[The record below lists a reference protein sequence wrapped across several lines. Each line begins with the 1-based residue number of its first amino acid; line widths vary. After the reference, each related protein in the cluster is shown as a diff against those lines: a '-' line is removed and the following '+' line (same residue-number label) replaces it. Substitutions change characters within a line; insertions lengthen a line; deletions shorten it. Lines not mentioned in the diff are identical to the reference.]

1 MIRARAL
8 VLSFSLCLSSFGAS
22 VARAEDPPAAAAP
35 AGAPATDVGALVT
48 QAKEAVAAKKW
59 ADAKKAAEEAVKAD
73 ANNVEANAYLG
84 LAGKGLGKCKAAVK
98 PLDKAFAGKPV
109 VPGVARALAEC
120 LGDKAKDKTKLG
132 RAWLAA
138 AREDKDGAAAL
149 KAGKLLAGNPKTS
162 SQAYA
167 AFELADAQGKL
178 GDDDVA
184 AYAAAAESD
193 KKVPEAKKLYERAL
207 EKKPGD
213 RALTLSL
220 ARVLIAANDLP
231 GAETRVGEVLAK
243 TPDDADA
250 LMLKADLAAAKG
262 DAATEEQ
269 TLRAALGKQEKNEA
283 LKKRLASVLGK
294 QARAKIDAGDA
305 KGAQEKA
312 QEALKLDA
320 KSGRAQDALGRAQW
334 AQGDKAKA
342 EKNLK
347 ALADQPDS
355 EVSGEGVRLAAEIAL
370 DSKDKNAKA
379 NAKKLAD
386 RAAKLGAKNIGYTRA
401 RIAQA
406 DGDLAAADKAIAA
419 HLLANPADG
428 EGARLGGDIAYDAG
442 KAKVARERYEKAD
455 QLGALNAKGQGRL
468 CEARVRDGAF
478 DGAKD
483 ACGKALAG
491 GNEEAAVHANL
502 GLAMYRLGD
511 KAGAKKEI
519 AAASSKGAKDKSTLL
534 VQGLLA
540 ESDGNEAEALAFYDK
555 VLAADANNVEAN
567 AQSGRLLE
575 KRGKHAEAVKRLGK
589 AHKADPSNA
598 KLSVSLAKA
607 QLGAGKLGDAQR
619 TMRTIPNGALDE
631 ATQRTLNGQVE
642 AARGNY
648 KKANEEFE
656 KALAAKP
663 GDPEVLA
670 LQGGN
675 YLKLPHYDKAIERLE
690 AAQKADPSR
699 TDVTEQ
705 LARLYAETGQADKA
719 AQAVGKLDAIQKSE
733 AEQQRKAIEPKEQ
746 KRIAIDEN
754 FKSLAKD
761 DDESAAAL
769 GLGLRKL
776 VASDLQ
782 RSPYVVVIDRSKEG
796 EEALRKER
804 DAQMAA
810 ANRENA
816 AGAEAGKELAPQYVL
831 TGTYQVAADGGLSV
845 FLKLIDIKTK
855 AAKGGTGTGSKDK
868 ITDVERHA
876 VSELLDAM
884 GLLTDQERVAL
895 ERATGGPNYESFVK
909 MTEGDAAKSRGDL
922 RGALKLYGEAKD
934 ADQGNPRALVGYAEA
949 LKDVGEK
956 NRIAIP
962 QPTSSGNPPE
972 GMVVGLRAMLSSKL
986 ASVQGIHVIEREKVD
1001 AILKER
1007 DYQGAAENRENIDPA
1022 SLPKEEAKEL
1032 AARVLLQT
1040 RIDYAP
1046 AGVSL
1051 SASLID
1057 MDDNKL
1063 ILGDQVSGKESEIQ
1077 QLQNTLAVNIVRK
1090 LRGEPTDDEMKSL
1103 QKIQADD
1110 EYKKQMAELARLQA
1124 SEKDR
1129 LVKDAA
1135 AKGVTVA
1142 DLAKEEAKKKEEKA
1156 AEKPKEEPVVTAT
1169 PDAVVTKA
1177 TGTTASDEGEPTFE
1191 VGLRSALFAK
1201 DQAGDHHV
1209 GKGLMFTWMAYAS
1222 RHSRLALLL
1231 DLESTRL
1238 TTGRADGS
1246 NRNQTGFYGMGV
1258 DWTLPIAFHGTGLFV
1273 GAEATYGVLQSSLAA
1288 TSTVAESL
1296 TTDWVLQ
1303 LMPHAG
1309 AGFAF
1314 RGVGLFADAGWRFQ
1328 LFKND
1333 SSKSASVG
1341 GLVLQGG
1348 VRVDMAEG
1356 SERDKTFDIGY
1367 TARAYAPNG
1376 SAAYKRYGGLPFTS
1390 GGGPLLGHE
1399 LTLMGNSNKSPS
1411 FEQGVAFIY
1420 MGADGTSGASALKLY
1435 ELSYVATFHAF
1446 ATQQFFNP
1454 YLGFR
1459 LGFDVIKGDASV
1471 IGKASQTGFVGAA
1484 MAGIDFNFGET
1495 LVLRGGFAYDGVY
1508 TGDSTGNGS
1517 LSGYAVEAGVIFR
1530 L

>member
-22 VARAEDPPAAAAP
+22 VARAQDAPAAPAAATP
-35 AGAPATDVGALVT
+35 AADVGALVA
-48 QAKEAVAAKKW
+48 QAKDAVAAKKW
-59 ADAKKAAEEAVKAD
+59 TDAKKASEEALKTD

-98 PLDKAFAGKPV
+98 PLDKAFAGKPA

-138 AREDKDGAAAL
+138 AREDKDGVAAL

-178 GDDDVA
+178 GDDDLA
-184 AYAAAAESD
+184 AYAAAAEAE
-193 KKVPEAKKLYERAL
+193 KKLPEAKKLTERAL
-207 EKKPGD
+207 EKKVGD

-250 LMLKADLAAAKG
+250 LVLKADIAGAKG

-269 TLRAALGKQEKNEA
+269 TLRAALGKQEKNET
-283 LKKRLASVLGK
+283 LRKRLAGVLGK

-312 QEALKLDA
+312 EEALKLDA

-347 ALADQPDS
+347 ALAEQPDS
-355 EVSGEGVRLAAEIAL
+355 EVSGEGVRLSAELAL
-370 DSKDKNAKA
+370 DSASKNEKKDKNALA
-379 NAKKLAD
+379 NARKLAD
-386 RAAKLGAKNIGYTRA
+386 RAGKLGAKNIGYTRA
-401 RIAQA
+401 RLAQA
-406 DGDLAAADKAIAA
+406 DGDLAAAEKAIAA
-419 HLLANPADG
+419 HLVANPTDG

-567 AQSGRLLE
+567 AQSGKLLE

-670 LQGGN
+670 LQGQN

-699 TDVTEQ
+699 ADVTEQ

-761 DDESAAAL
+761 GDESADAL

-782 RSPYVVVIDRSKEG
+782 RSPYVVIIDRSKEG

-804 DAQMAA
+804 DAQLSA
-810 ANRENA
+810 ANRETA
-816 AGAEAGKELAPQYVL
+816 AAAEAGKELAPQYVL

-855 AAKGGTGTGSKDK
+855 AAKGGTGTGNKDK

-876 VSELLDAM
+876 VAELLDAM

-909 MTEGDAAKSRGDL
+909 MTEGDAAKARGDL

-986 ASVQGIHVIEREKVD
+986 ANVQGIHVIEREKVD

-1040 RIDYAP
+1040 RVDYAP

-1090 LRGEPTDDEMKSL
+1090 LRGEPTDDEMKAL

-1129 LVKDAA
+1129 LAKDAA

-1142 DLAKEEAKKKEEKA
+1142 ELAKEEVKKKEADKA
-1156 AEKPKEEPVVTAT
+1156 KEPPPVVATA
-1169 PDAVVTKA
+1169 PDVVVTKA
-1177 TGTTASDEGEPTFE
+1177 TGTTSSDDWEPTFE
-1191 VGLRSALFAK
+1191 VGLRSAILAK
-1201 DQAGDHHV
+1201 DQAGDHHAS
-1209 GKGLMFTWMAYAS
+1209 KGLMFTWMAYAT
-1222 RHSRLALLL
+1222 RHHRVALLL

-1238 TTGRADGS
+1238 TSGRSDAS
-1246 NRNQTGFYGMGV
+1246 NRNQTGFYGVGV
-1258 DWTLPIAFHGTGLFV
+1258 DWTMPIAFHGTGLFLGV
-1273 GAEATYGVLQSSLAA
+1273 EGTYGVLQSSTA
-1288 TSTVAESL
+1288 TSPV

-1309 AGFAF
+1309 AGLAW
-1314 RGVGLFADAGWRFQ
+1314 RGVGLFADAGYRVQ
-1328 LFKND
+1328 LFRND
-1333 SSKSASVG
+1333 ASKSASVG

-1348 VRVDMAEG
+1348 VRVDMSEG
-1356 SERDKTFDIGY
+1356 SERDKTWDLGY

-1376 SAAYKRYGGLPFTS
+1376 SAVYGRYGGLPFTS

-1399 LTLMGNSNKSPS
+1399 LSVVGGGGGSH
-1411 FEQGVAFIY
+1411 FGQGVAFIY
-1420 MGADGTSGASALKLY
+1420 MGADGTSGAAALKVY
-1435 ELSYVATFHAF
+1435 ELSYVGTFHAF
-1446 ATQQFFNP
+1446 TTEQFFNP

-1459 LGFDVIKGDASV
+1459 LGFNVIKGDEA
-1471 IGKASQTGFVGAA
+1471 ILGKASSTGLVGAA
-1484 MAGIDFNFGET
+1484 TAGVDFNFGQTFT
-1495 LVLRGGFAYDGVY
+1495 LRAGFAYDGVY
-1508 TGDSTGNGS
+1508 TDTKDDSNGS
-1517 LSGYAVEAGVIFR
+1517 LSGYAVEAGAIFR

>member
-1 MIRARAL
+1 MIRARARARTL
-8 VLSFSLCLSSFGAS
+8 VLSFSLCLSSFGVS
-22 VARAEDPPAAAAP
+22 VARAQDAPAAAAAAAP
-35 AGAPATDVGALVT
+35 AVQNVDVGALVT

-59 ADAKKAAEEAVKAD
+59 ADAKKASEEALKVD

-98 PLDKAFAGKPV
+98 PLDKAFAGKPA

-138 AREDKDGAAAL
+138 AREDKDGVAAL

-178 GDDDVA
+178 GDDDLP
-184 AYAAAAESD
+184 AYAAAAESE
-193 KKVPEAKKLYERAL
+193 KKLPEAKKLYERAL
-207 EKKPGD
+207 EKKAGD
-213 RALTLSL
+213 RALTLAL
-220 ARVLIAANDLP
+220 ARVLIVAGDLP

-269 TLRAALGKQEKNEA
+269 TLRAALAKQDKNEA

-312 QEALKLDA
+312 EEALKLDA

-355 EVSGEGVRLAAEIAL
+355 EVSGEGVRLSAEIAL

-379 NAKKLAD
+379 NSKKLAD

-401 RIAQA
+401 RLAQA
-406 DGDLAAADKAIAA
+406 DGDLATAEKAIAA
-419 HLLANPADG
+419 HLVANPTDG

-491 GNEEAAVHANL
+491 GNDEAAVHANL
-502 GLAMYRLGD
+502 GLAMVRLGD
-511 KAGAKKEI
+511 KEGAKKEI
-519 AAASSKGAKDKSTLL
+519 AAAVSKGAKDKSTLL

-567 AQSGRLLE
+567 AQSGKLLE

-648 KKANEEFE
+648 KKANEEFD

-670 LQGGN
+670 LQGQN

-690 AAQKADPSR
+690 QAQKADPSR
-699 TDVTEQ
+699 ADVTEQ

-719 AQAVGKLDAIQKSE
+719 AQAVGKLDAIEKSE
-733 AEQQRKAIEPKEQ
+733 AAQKRKAIEPKEQ

-761 DDESAAAL
+761 GDESAEAL

-782 RSPYVVVIDRSKEG
+782 RSPYVVIIDRSKEG

-804 DAQMAA
+804 DAQLSA

-816 AGAEAGKELAPQYVL
+816 AAAEAGKELAPQYVL

-855 AAKGGTGTGSKDK
+855 AAKGGTGTGNKDK

-876 VSELLDAM
+876 VAELLEAM

-895 ERATGGPNYESFVK
+895 ERAAGGPNYESFVK
-909 MTEGDAAKSRGDL
+909 MTEGDAAKARGDL

-949 LKDVGEK
+949 LKDVGDK

-1040 RIDYAP
+1040 RVDYAP

-1090 LRGEPTDDEMKSL
+1090 LRGEPTDDEMKAL

-1129 LVKDAA
+1129 LAKDAA

-1142 DLAKEEAKKKEEKA
+1142 ELAKEEVKKKEEEKA
-1156 AEKPKEEPVVTAT
+1156 KEPPPVVASA
-1169 PDAVVTKA
+1169 PDVVVTKA
-1177 TGTTASDEGEPTFE
+1177 TGTTSSDDWEPTLE
-1191 VGLRSALFAK
+1191 VGLRSALTAT
-1201 DQAGDHHV
+1201 DQGGGHHL
-1209 GKGLMFTWMAYAS
+1209 GTGLMFTWMAYAT
-1222 RHSRLALLL
+1222 RHMRLGFLL

-1238 TTGRADGS
+1238 TSGRTSTD
-1246 NRNQTGFYGMGV
+1246 RNQTAFYGMGLDLTV
-1258 DWTLPIAFHGTGLFV
+1258 PIAFKGTGLFLGV
-1273 GAEATYGVLQSSLAA
+1273 EATYGVLQSSTAA
-1288 TSTVAESL
+1288 APV
-1296 TTDWVLQ
+1296 TTDGVVQ

-1309 AGFAF
+1309 VGLAF

-1328 LFKND
+1328 LFENKESGKAGVD
-1333 SSKSASVG
+1333 

-1348 VRVDMAEG
+1348 VRVDMKEG
-1356 SERDKTFDIGY
+1356 EDRDSTWDFGY
-1367 TARAYAPNG
+1367 TARAFAPNG
-1376 SAAYKRYGGLPFTS
+1376 SAAYGRYGGLPLMS
-1390 GGGPLLGHE
+1390 GGGPLLGHQF
-1399 LTLMGNSNKSPS
+1399 TLMGNTHKSPS
-1411 FEQGVAFIY
+1411 LEQGIAFLY
-1420 MGADGTSGASALKLY
+1420 MGADGTSGAAALKVI
-1435 ELSYVATFHAF
+1435 ELSYILTWHAF
-1446 ATQQFFNP
+1446 STHQFLNP
-1454 YLGFR
+1454 YVGLRAGFNS
-1459 LGFDVIKGDASV
+1459 VKGDAS
-1471 IGKASQTGFVGAA
+1471 ILGQASQSGWVGAVLT
-1484 MAGIDFNFGET
+1484 GVDFNFGQT
-1495 LVLRGGFAYDGVY
+1495 FVLRTGFAYDAVQA
-1508 TGDSTGNGS
+1508 TSGNGS
-1517 LSGYAVEAGVIFR
+1517 LSGYAVEAGIIFR